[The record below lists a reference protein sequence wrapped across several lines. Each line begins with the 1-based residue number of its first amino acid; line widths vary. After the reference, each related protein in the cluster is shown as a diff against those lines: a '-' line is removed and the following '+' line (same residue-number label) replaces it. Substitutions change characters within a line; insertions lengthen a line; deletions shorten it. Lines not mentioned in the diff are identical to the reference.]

1 LPAGFVS
8 LPPLRNGGFDH
19 GDVHLASQRIFLGH
33 PAEGAVE
40 VIDGQALIGRPEAS
54 GVLCAQDEAL
64 GFAAA
69 RGAGKV
75 LVIDPGSLAVVS
87 EIATGPRPNGLACRW
102 PSGGRA
108 LWT

>member
-40 VIDGQALIGRPEAS
+40 VIDGQALINAGTIAGCPEAR
-54 GVLCAQDEAL
+54 GVLCAQDEA
-64 GFAAA
+64 
-69 RGAGKV
+69 

-87 EIATGPRPNGLACRW
+87 EIATGPRPNGLACCVVR
-102 PSGGRA
+102 R
-108 LWT
+108 